1 MVAPNSF
8 QELPERVV
16 MNRCIYP
23 GLLGLALL
31 LSACTA
37 SQPNRQEL
45 DDPNRTWIAE
55 DGREYRLERLE
66 KRPDTYQMTADGR
79 LRWYPGGTFDIERET
94 DDAFYVRQYAPVPAV
109 PPPEL
114 VEPTP
119 VDPAVESA
127 LTVTDLSQ
135 GLPTTG
141 QWRDHLDVVD
151 LNGDQHLDL
160 LVPPIRKSFNMA
172 PEVFLGQA
180 DGHWQRW
187 DNRRFPTSRFDYGA
201 AASADIN
208 GDGHAD
214 VAVGMHILGI
224 RAFLGDGA
232 GTFTEH
238 SQGLPVPTAGQSPAL
253 SSRQI
258 AFVDWNQDRMPDL
271 VVLNERLGQDPKSPY
286 RDGAVVFSNLGDHW
300 QALPTV
306 PALHTA
312 RVMAQDA
319 ARSVLLLSAGTVDA
333 GQMVISERHGKR
345 WTEHVVNHLLPSSQ
359 LTAMAVTAGKNG
371 ADRIALAYQ
380 SRSPKSWWLDVELM
394 TRTGRDWQRQT
405 LIRIPVSLA
414 IRDLH
419 FLNVG
424 TDHLQLA
431 AINAAGQIEIWS
443 HRDKATW
450 VRHAPIP
457 VPEWRLGCAGFGLH
471 AADLDADGRDEL
483 IANVA
488 GDPPMIRTGKD
499 CTGEGG
505 IQVLKL
511 ATDGR

>member
-1 MVAPNSF
+1 
-8 QELPERVV
+8 
-16 MNRCIYP
+16 MNKRIYP

-37 SQPNRQEL
+37 SQPSREEL
-45 DDPNRTWIAE
+45 DDTNRVWTTE
-55 DGREYRLERLE
+55 DGRDYRLERLD
-66 KRPDTYQMTADGR
+66 KRLGTYQVTADGR
-79 LRWYPGGTFDIERET
+79 LRWFPGGIFEIERET
-94 DDAFYVRQYAPVPAV
+94 EDAFYIRQYAPVPAL

-119 VDPAVESA
+119 VDPEVLST
-127 LTVTDLSQ
+127 LTVTDLSD
-135 GLPTTG
+135 GLPKTG
-141 QWRDHLDVVD
+141 QWRDHLDVAD

-160 LVPPIRKSFNMA
+160 LVPPLRKAFNMA
-172 PEVFLGQA
+172 PEIFLGGA
-180 DGHWQRW
+180 DGRWQRW
-187 DNRRFPTSRFDYGA
+187 DSRRFPASRFDYGA

-214 VAVGMHILGI
+214 VAVGMHILGV

-232 GTFTEH
+232 GAFAEH
-238 SQGLPVPTAGQSPAL
+238 SQGLPVPIAGQSPTL

-258 AFVDWNQDRMPDL
+258 AFHDWNQDRTPDL

-286 RDGAVVFSNLGDHW
+286 RDGAVVFSNLGDRW

-306 PALHTA
+306 PALHSA

-333 GQMVISERHGKR
+333 AQMVISERHGNR
-345 WTEHVVNHLLPSSQ
+345 WTEHVVSDLLPNTR
-359 LTAMAVTAGKNG
+359 LTAMAVTADRKG

-380 SRSPKSWWLDVELM
+380 SRSAKSWWLNVELM
-394 TRTGRDWQRQT
+394 TRTGKKWQRQT
-405 LIRIPVSLA
+405 LLRIPVTQV

-419 FLNVG
+419 FLNAG
-424 TDHLQLA
+424 TDHVQLA
-431 AINAAGQIEIWS
+431 AINDEGQIDIWT
-443 HRDKATW
+443 HVEQTNW
-450 VRHAPIP
+450 TRHAPVP
-457 VPEWRLGCAGFGLH
+457 VPDWRLGCAGFGLH

-488 GDPPMIRTGKD
+488 GDPSLFRTDKD

-511 ATDGR
+511 ATNGR